1 MSSVDGPTRVEFEAR
16 SPQASRDALSR
27 CLALGCVGLVV
38 THSQW
43 QHLAWAFDIGT
54 VTLIGL
60 VAVIV
65 VRNGQVEGLG
75 LQSVPLQGWWYWCC
89 WSGWLAIGIGLVL
102 AIYALVVWC
111 GGLVVRS
118 PRTDPQHLL
127 AQGLFMIVYAPVVE
141 EIVFRSLLCF
151 SVAPTLG
158 SRSRI
163 LLSGTLFAAMHWIY
177 GNPSPENQLGGF
189 FLAYAF
195 VRSNTI
201 AVPIA
206 LHASGNALALA
217 SQVLNWYVVRN

>member
-1 MSSVDGPTRVEFEAR
+1 MPSVAGPTRVEFEAR
-16 SPQASRDALSR
+16 PQQASRNALAR

-38 THSQW
+38 THSW
-43 QHLAWAFDIGT
+43 WRHLAWEFDIGS
-54 VTLIGL
+54 VALIGL

-65 VRNGQVEGLG
+65 TRNGQIDGLG
-75 LQSVPLQGWWYWCC
+75 LQSVPLHGWWYWCC
-89 WSGWLAIGIGLVL
+89 WSGKLAIGIGLVL
-102 AIYALVVWC
+102 AISALVLWC
-111 GGLVVRS
+111 AGFEVPT
-118 PRTDPQHLL
+118 PRADPRHLL
-127 AQGLFMIVYAPVVE
+127 ARGLFMIVYAPVVE

-158 SRSRI
+158 TRSRI